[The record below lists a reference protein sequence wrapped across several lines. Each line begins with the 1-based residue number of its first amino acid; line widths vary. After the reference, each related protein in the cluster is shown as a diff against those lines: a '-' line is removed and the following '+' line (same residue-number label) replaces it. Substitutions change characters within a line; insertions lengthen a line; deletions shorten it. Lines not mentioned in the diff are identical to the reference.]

1 MNDLLAHLIAAR
13 HGGQPLD
20 ATRYSLESTEQAHA
34 LQEAFAAAVDGRD
47 GENTGAIAR
56 HWKSGGPGRD
66 QPTTHAPL
74 PLAGVWASPA
84 DARAWPFIQPHI
96 EAEIAVRLG
105 HAVTPA
111 DAAAL
116 RPDDAAR
123 WVDAMTVSIEVVDSR
138 WRQFRDAPALL
149 KLADLQV
156 HGALVLAGWLPFRAL
171 DWATQRVSVS
181 IGAETRAFTGSHAM
195 GDPLFVL
202 PAWLRHLTRHG
213 ATVPAGTVVT
223 TGTWCGLLPA
233 RAGDTVRVV
242 FDGVGEASVQL

>member
-1 MNDLLAHLIAAR
+1 MNDLLNDLMAAR
-13 HGGQPLD
+13 RSGQPID
-20 ATRYSLESTEQAHA
+20 ATRYAVASTEEAYA

-47 GENTGAIAR
+47 GANGDTIAR

-74 PLAGVWASPA
+74 PLPGVWSSPA

-105 HAVTPA
+105 RAVTPA

-116 RPDDAAR
+116 RPDEVAP

-138 WRQFRDAPALL
+138 WQQFRAAPALL
-149 KLADLQV
+149 RLADLQV
-156 HGALVLAGWLPFRAL
+156 HGALVLGDWQPFRAL
-171 DWATQRVSVS
+171 DWAAQRVSVT
-181 IGAETRAFTGSHAM
+181 IGAETRPFTGSHAM

-233 RAGDTVRVV
+233 RAGDAVVVR
-242 FDGVGEASVQL
+242 FDGVGQASVQL